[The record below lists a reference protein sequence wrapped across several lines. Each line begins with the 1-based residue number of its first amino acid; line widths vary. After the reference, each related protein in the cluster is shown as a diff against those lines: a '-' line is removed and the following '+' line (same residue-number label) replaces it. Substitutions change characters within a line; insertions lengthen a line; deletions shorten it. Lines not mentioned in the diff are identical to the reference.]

1 MLGKTGNGRR
11 RRRHRSQRGG
21 ALERGGNAAQLHLI
35 CVTTKNRKEKTTMKE
50 AMESLAA
57 VAMIAVTMGLAYAAG
72 CVQ

>member
-1 MLGKTGNGRR
+1 M
-11 RRRHRSQRGG
+11 
-21 ALERGGNAAQLHLI
+21 I
-35 CVTTKNRKEKTTMKE
+35 CQPKQKGKTTMKE